1 MGLRIIG
8 GRLKGKRLH
17 PVPDR
22 SIRPTGNRQR
32 ESIFNILSHQIEDAI
47 ILDLFAGTGA
57 LGIEALSRGA
67 KSAVFLDRSKAA
79 IAILEQNIRSCRL
92 KEKSRIIQWNIRN
105 GLACLKTVPLA
116 FDLVFMDPPYN
127 QGDIQPTLNN
137 LNHIGCMKSGSTIII
152 EHSPRDSIAVDRTDF
167 NLIDQRRYGK
177 TLVTFLGYMV

>member
-17 PVPDR
+17 SVPDWL
-22 SIRPTGNRQR
+22 IRPTGNRQR
-32 ESIFNILSHQIEDAI
+32 ESIFNILSHQIEDAV

-67 KSAVFLDRSKAA
+67 KFAVFLDQSKEA
-79 IAILEQNIRSCRL
+79 IAIIERNTRSCRL

-105 GLACLKTVPLA
+105 GLACLRTAPLV

-127 QGDIQPTLNN
+127 QGDIQPTLMDLSN
-137 LNHIGCMKSGSTIII
+137 IGCLKSGSAIII
-152 EHSPRDSIAVDRTDF
+152 EHSTRDTIAVNKTDF
-167 NLIDQRRYGK
+167 SLMDQRRYGK